1 MHNNGDAQKR
11 KDDEEIIKG
20 KGEIGQRKGYRLR
33 GKQCGLMAG
42 GSRRIVLDYKH
53 HE

>member
-1 MHNNGDAQKR
+1 MNRCYLMHNNGDAQK
-11 KDDEEIIKG
+11 G
-20 KGEIGQRKGYRLR
+20 GIGQRKGYRLG

-42 GSRRIVLDYKH
+42 GSRRNVLDYKY